1 MVKIMRQIVNLNE
14 GWMFSKV
21 NSAWEMVDFPH
32 TWNGYDGQDGGD
44 DYFRGTCMYSKPV
57 RRALLPKADRY
68 YIEFQGTN
76 SEATL
81 YINRNEIAG
90 HKGGYSTWRADI
102 TDALYGDEISTF
114 LIKVDNKITEDMYP
128 CEMDFPNYGGVYRD
142 VNIICVNESH
152 FDLDY
157 HGSQG
162 IKITPTV
169 KGNNAD
175 VEIEVFT
182 KNVTPEQKIICVIKS
197 DMGEVIAA
205 KELSAEESKAVV
217 TIENVHLWNGV
228 KDPYLYKAEAYITE
242 NNEILDNVSV
252 NFGCRSYYLD
262 AEKGFMLNGERYP
275 LYAVARHQDRW
286 VKGNAL
292 SADDMDEDMSL
303 IRELGANAVR
313 LAHYQHNQYF
323 YDLCDKY
330 GLVVWA
336 EIPYINKHVP
346 AAKESTRNQL
356 KELIVQNYNHPSIIV
371 WGLSNELSL
380 ADDYDDMTE
389 NHKYLNDLAH
399 SLDKTRLT
407 AIGSIASTAEND
419 PFIRITDAAAYNLYY
434 GWYGGSIEDNGPWLD
449 NFHKLYPDMP
459 IGVSE
464 YGCESLDWHS
474 GNPVA
479 WDFTEEFHAHF
490 HEELIKQLYTRDYLW
505 IRICWNM
512 FDYAAD
518 GRNEGGMPGQNRK
531 GLVTIDRRYKKDA
544 FYAYKAWLSDE
555 PFVHIGG
562 KRYMDRHEE
571 VTKVTVYSN
580 QPEVE
585 LFANGVSLG
594 KQTSD
599 VHFFY
604 FDVPNTAGITLL
616 KAVAGECEDTIKIHK
631 VSRPNPAYIFKSD
644 IM

>member
-1 MVKIMRQIVNLNE
+1 MRQIVSLNE

-68 YIEFQGTN
+68 YVEFQGTN

-81 YINRNEIAG
+81 YVNRNEIAG

-114 LIKVDNKITEDMYP
+114 LIKVDNKVTEDMYP

-162 IKITPTV
+162 IKVTPTV
-169 KGNNAD
+169 KDNNAE

-182 KNVTPEQKIICVIKS
+182 KNVTPEQKIICVVKS
-197 DMGEVIAA
+197 NTGEVIAA
-205 KELSAEESKAVV
+205 KELSADESKTVI
-217 TIENVHLWNGV
+217 TIENAHLWNGV

-286 VKGNAL
+286 IKGNAL
-292 SADDMDEDMSL
+292 STEDMDEDMAL

-356 KELIVQNYNHPSIIV
+356 KELIIQNYNHPSIIV

-380 ADDYDDMTE
+380 ADDYNDMTE

-434 GWYGGSIEDNGPWLD
+434 GWYGGNIEDNGKWLD

-571 VTKVTVYSN
+571 VAKVTVYSN

-599 VHFFY
+599 IHFFY
-604 FDVPNTAGITLL
+604 FDVPNTAGITQL
-616 KAVAGECEDTIKIHK
+616 KAIAGECEDTSKIHK
-631 VSRPNPAYIFKSD
+631 VSRPNPAYIFRK
-644 IM
+644 

>member
-1 MVKIMRQIVNLNE
+1 MRQIVNLNE
-14 GWMFSKV
+14 SWMFSKV

-57 RRALLPKADRY
+57 RRALLPKADKY

-76 SEATL
+76 SEAAL
-81 YINRNEIAG
+81 YINRNEVAH

-114 LIKVDNKITEDMYP
+114 LIKVDNKVTEEMYP

-142 VNIICVNESH
+142 VNIICVNKSH
-152 FDLDY
+152 FALDY
-157 HGSQG
+157 FGSQG
-162 IKITPTV
+162 IKITPV
-169 KGNNAD
+169 VNENSAD
-175 VEIEVFT
+175 VEIEVF
-182 KNVTPEQKIICVIKS
+182 PENIKDSQNIIIVIKS
-197 DMGEVIAA
+197 DRGEVLYA
-205 KELSAEESKAVV
+205 KELSSDETKTVITV
-217 TIENVHLWNGV
+217 DNVHLWNGV
-228 KDPYLYKAEAYITE
+228 KDPYLYTAEAFIVE
-242 NNEILDNVSV
+242 GDEILDNISV
-252 NFGCRSYYLD
+252 KFGCRSYKLD
-262 AEKGFMLNGERYP
+262 ADKGFILNGEEYP

-286 VKGNAL
+286 IKGNAL
-292 SADDMDEDMSL
+292 SCEDMDEDMAL

-336 EIPYINKHVP
+336 EIPYINKHVST
-346 AAKESTRNQL
+346 AKESTRNQL
-356 KELIVQNYNHPSIIV
+356 KELIIQNYNHPSIIV
-371 WGLSNELSL
+371 WGISNELSL
-380 ADDYDDMTE
+380 EDDYEDMTE
-389 NHKYLNDLAH
+389 NHKYLNNLAH
-399 SLDKTRLT
+399 SLDSTRLT
-407 AIGSIASTAEND
+407 AIGSIASTPEND
-419 PFIRITDAAAYNLYY
+419 PFIRITDAVGYNLYY
-434 GWYGGSIEDNGPWLD
+434 GWYGGNIEDNGPWLD
-449 NFHKLYPDMP
+449 NFHKHNPDMP

-464 YGCESLDWHS
+464 YGCESLNWHS

-490 HEELIKQLYTRDYLW
+490 HEELIKQLYTRKYLW

-544 FYAYKAWLSDE
+544 FYAYKAWLSNE

-562 KRYMDRHEE
+562 KRYMDRVED

-604 FDVPNTAGITLL
+604 FDVPNTASVTTL
-616 KAVAGECEDTIKIHK
+616 KAVAGQCEDTSEIHK
-631 VSRPNPAYIFKSD
+631 VSTPNRSYIFRK
-644 IM
+644 

>member
-616 KAVAGECEDTIKIHK
+616 KAVAGECEDTSKIHK

>member
-1 MVKIMRQIVNLNE
+1 MRQIVNLNE

-68 YIEFQGTN
+68 YVEFQGTN

-81 YINRNEIAG
+81 YINRNEVAT

-157 HGSQG
+157 YGSQG
-162 IKITPTV
+162 IKVTPTV
-169 KGNNAD
+169 NGNNAD

-182 KNVTPEQKIICVIKS
+182 KNVTPEQKIICVVKS

-205 KELSAEESKAVV
+205 KELSADESKTVI

-292 SADDMDEDMSL
+292 SAEDMDEDMAL

-356 KELIVQNYNHPSIIV
+356 KELIIQNYNHPSIIV

-419 PFIRITDAAAYNLYY
+419 PFIRITDVAAYNLYY
-434 GWYGGSIEDNGPWLD
+434 GWYGGNIEDNGKWLD

-604 FDVPNTAGITLL
+604 FDVPNTAGITQL
-616 KAVAGECEDTIKIHK
+616 KAVAGVCEDTSKIHK
-631 VSRPNPAYIFKSD
+631 VSRPNPAYIFKSNKV
-644 IM
+644 

>member
-1 MVKIMRQIVNLNE
+1 MRQIVNLNE
-14 GWMFSKV
+14 SWMFSKV

-32 TWNGYDGQDGGD
+32 TWNGYDGQDGGN

-57 RRALLPKADRY
+57 RRALLPKADKY

-76 SEATL
+76 SEAAL
-81 YINRNEIAG
+81 YINRNEVAH

-114 LIKVDNKITEDMYP
+114 LIKVDNKVTEEMYP

-152 FDLDY
+152 FALDY
-157 HGSQG
+157 FGSQG
-162 IKITPTV
+162 IKITPV
-169 KGNNAD
+169 VNENSAD
-175 VEIEVFT
+175 VEIEVF
-182 KNVTPEQKIICVIKS
+182 PENIKDSQNIIIVIKS
-197 DMGEVIAA
+197 DRGEVLYA
-205 KELSAEESKAVV
+205 KELSSDETKTVITV
-217 TIENVHLWNGV
+217 DNVHLWNGV
-228 KDPYLYKAEAYITE
+228 KDPYLYTAEAFIVE
-242 NNEILDNVSV
+242 GDEILDNISV
-252 NFGCRSYYLD
+252 KFGCRSYNLD
-262 AEKGFMLNGERYP
+262 ADKGFILNGEEYP

-286 VKGNAL
+286 IKGNAL
-292 SADDMDEDMSL
+292 SCEDMDEDMAL

-336 EIPYINKHVP
+336 EIPYINKHVST
-346 AAKESTRNQL
+346 AKESTRNHL
-356 KELIVQNYNHPSIIV
+356 KELIIQNYNHPSIIV
-371 WGLSNELSL
+371 WGISNELSL
-380 ADDYDDMTE
+380 EDDYEDMTE
-389 NHKYLNDLAH
+389 NHKYLNNLAH
-399 SLDKTRLT
+399 SLDSTRLT
-407 AIGSIASTAEND
+407 AIGSIASTPEND
-419 PFIRITDAAAYNLYY
+419 PFIRITDAVGYNLYY
-434 GWYGGSIEDNGPWLD
+434 GWYGGNIEDNGPWLD
-449 NFHKLYPDMP
+449 KFHKLNPDMP

-464 YGCESLDWHS
+464 YGCESLNWHS

-490 HEELIKQLYTRDYLW
+490 HEELIKQLYTRKYLW

-555 PFVHIGG
+555 PFVHIGS
-562 KRYMDRHEE
+562 KRYIDRAKNL
-571 VTKVTVYSN
+571 TKITIYSN

-604 FDVPNTAGITLL
+604 FDVPNTASVTTL
-616 KAVAGECEDTIKIHK
+616 KAVAGQCEDTSEIHK
-631 VSRPNPAYIFKSD
+631 VSTPNRSYIFRK
-644 IM
+644 

>member
-1 MVKIMRQIVNLNE
+1 MRQIVNINE

-57 RRALLPKADRY
+57 RKMLLPKADKY

-76 SEATL
+76 SEAVL
-81 YINRNEIAG
+81 YINREEISR
-90 HKGGYSTWRADI
+90 HRGGYSTWRADI
-102 TDALYGDEISTF
+102 TEALSRDEISTV
-114 LIKVDNKITEDMYP
+114 LVKVDNKVTEDMYP

-142 VNIICVNESH
+142 VNIICVNNAH
-152 FDLDY
+152 FDLEY
-157 HGSQG
+157 YGSQG
-162 IKITPTV
+162 IKITPEINGT
-169 KGNNAD
+169 NAD
-175 VEIEVFT
+175 VEIEVYP
-182 KNVTPEQKIICVIKS
+182 KNIKSEQKLVYVIKS
-197 DMGEVIAA
+197 ADGEILYA
-205 KELSAEESKAVV
+205 KELSYNETKTVI
-217 TIENVHLWNGV
+217 TIENAHLWNGV
-228 KDPYLYKAEAYITE
+228 KDPYLYTAEAYITE
-242 NNEILDNVSV
+242 NGEVVDNVSV
-252 NFGCRSYYLD
+252 KFGCRSYHLD
-262 AEKGFMLNGERYP
+262 ADKGFILNGEVYP

-286 VKGNAL
+286 SYGNAL
-292 SADDMDEDMSL
+292 IKSDMDEDMAL
-303 IRELGANAVR
+303 ICELGANAVR

-323 YDLCDKY
+323 YDLCDEK

-336 EIPYINKHVP
+336 EIPYINKHIP
-346 AAKESTRNQL
+346 AAKESTRSQL
-356 KELIVQNYNHPSIIV
+356 KELVVQNYNHPSIIV
-371 WGLSNELSL
+371 WGLSNELNL
-380 ADDYDDMTE
+380 EDDYEDMTE
-389 NHKYLNDLAH
+389 NHKYLNDLCH
-399 SLDKTRLT
+399 SLDSTRLT
-407 AIGSIASTAEND
+407 VIGSIASTPDTD
-419 PFIRITDAAAYNLYY
+419 PFIRITDAVGYNLYY
-434 GWYGGSIEDNGPWLD
+434 GWYGGKIEDNGIWLD
-449 NFHKLYPDMP
+449 NFHKNNPDKP

-474 GNPVA
+474 NNPVA

-518 GRNEGGMPGQNRK
+518 GRNEGGKPGQNRK
-531 GLVTIDRRYKKDA
+531 GLVTIDRKYKKDA

-562 KRYMDRHEE
+562 KRYVDRAEE

-599 VHFFY
+599 EHFFY
-604 FDVPNTAGITLL
+604 YDVPNTADVTRLR
-616 KAVAGECEDTIKIHK
+616 AVAGSCEDTSKINK
-631 VSRPNPAYIFKSD
+631 VSQPNPEYIFKK
-644 IM
+644 

>member
-1 MVKIMRQIVNLNE
+1 MRQIVSLNE

-81 YINRNEIAG
+81 YINRNEVAT

-162 IKITPTV
+162 IKVTPTV
-169 KGNNAD
+169 NGNNAD

-205 KELSAEESKAVV
+205 KELSAEERKTVV
-217 TIENVHLWNGV
+217 TIENAHLWNGV

-252 NFGCRSYYLD
+252 NFGCRSYHLD

-292 SADDMDEDMSL
+292 STEDMDEDMAL

-356 KELIVQNYNHPSIIV
+356 KELIIQNYNHPSIIV

-389 NHKYLNDLAH
+389 NHKYINDLAH

-434 GWYGGSIEDNGPWLD
+434 GWYGGNIEDNGSWLD

-594 KQTSD
+594 KQTSN

-604 FDVPNTAGITLL
+604 FDVPNTAGITQL
-616 KAVAGECEDTIKIHK
+616 KAVAGVCEDTSKIHK
-631 VSRPNPAYIFKSD
+631 VSRPNPAYIFKSNKV
-644 IM
+644 